1 MVVLGRGWGNTYSS
15 MENSKLNLGLANMKF
30 LCNNLK
36 ICYSPIL
43 HRVLL
48 LLTHYPRTVS
58 SSFLYKMRAGAFGVL
73 FSSLVMT
80 KSFLQSLS
88 ILITSLTDSPWGCLL
103 LVCKE
108 FIIIGCVIFGC
119 LFFKFFLNL
128 YFTSQCCILC
138 SILLASLGWNIQF
151 LKDSFSDLNKST

>member
-1 MVVLGRGWGNTYSS
+1 
-15 MENSKLNLGLANMKF
+15 MENHKSNLGPANLES
-30 LCNNLK
+30 LCNNLEN
-36 ICYSPIL
+36 CYSPIL
-43 HRVLL
+43 HTVLL

-58 SSFLYKMRAGAFGVL
+58 SSSLYIMHAGAFRVL
-73 FSSLVMT
+73 FSLVMT

-88 ILITSLTDSPWGCLL
+88 VLIISLTDSPWGCLL

-108 FIIIGCVIFGC
+108 FIIIGCVIFGY

-138 SILLASLGWNIQF
+138 SILLASLGRNIQF
-151 LKDSFSDLNKST
+151 LKDSFSDLNKPT

>member
-1 MVVLGRGWGNTYSS
+1 MGQAWGNTNSS
-15 MENSKLNLGLANMKF
+15 MEDHKPNLGPANMES
-30 LCNNLK
+30 LCNKLE
-36 ICYSPIL
+36 ICYCPIL
-43 HRVLL
+43 HTVLL

-58 SSFLYKMRAGAFGVL
+58 SSFLCKMHAGAFRVL
-73 FSSLVMT
+73 FSSLLMT

-88 ILITSLTDSPWGCLL
+88 VLITSLTDSPWGCLL

-128 YFTSQCCILC
+128 YFTSQCCSLC
-138 SILLASLGWNIQF
+138 SILLASLGRNIQF
-151 LKDSFSDLNKST
+151 LKDSFSDLNKPT